1 MALMN
6 EGTPAEAA
14 DEQSEL
20 FVTMD
25 FAGECWDVWFP
36 NPLGGRPRRRGQ
48 AGDGDPAQGR
58 RLRVASAQGTLR
70 GKPEGGHGELD
81 RLLPQLKRG
90 MWGRR

>member
-36 NPLGGRPRRRGQ
+36 KSAGR
-48 AGDGDPAQGR
+48 
-58 RLRVASAQGTLR
+58 ASGL
-70 GKPEGGHGELD
+70 GELCD
-81 RLLPQLKRG
+81 QR
-90 MWGRR
+90 

>member
-1 MALMN
+1 MPLLN

-36 NPLGGRPRRRGQ
+36 NPLGGRQVLESFATKGEAEDFADDQRR
-48 AGDGDPAQGR
+48 
-58 RLRVASAQGTLR
+58 SA
-70 GKPEGGHGELD
+70 EG
-81 RLLPQLKRG
+81 
-90 MWGRR
+90 